1 VLAVLVALAP
11 QRQRRL
17 ARLDGVPVT
26 APRQPHRGLSAGLSA
41 LRAGCTCTACA
52 LVTARTIADDARRTR
67 AALLVDVA
75 RWAAEADAR
84 ATACV
89 GPDFAAWE
97 VAS

>member
-1 VLAVLVALAP
+1 M
-11 QRQRRL
+11 
-17 ARLDGVPVT
+17 T
-26 APRQPHRGLSAGLSA
+26 APRQHHRGLAASVSA
-41 LRAGCTCTACA
+41 LRAGCTCTGCA
-52 LVTARTIADDARRTR
+52 LVTTRTIADDARRIR

-84 ATACV
+84 ATDCV